1 MNRTSLI
8 LALAVVLMWSTVA
21 TAFKLTLDLISPLQM
36 LWIAVATSSTI
47 LLIATVL
54 QKKLPLACQY
64 LRQSGGYFL
73 LLALLNPTLYYL
85 ILFAAYDRLPAQQAQ
100 ALNYTWA
107 VVLSIMA
114 VPFLGQTFTL
124 KKLISIILAYSGV
137 IVIATQGNL
146 LALDFKNPL
155 GVALGVGSSVFFA
168 SYWILTTR
176 KPRDAVVSLLLCFGL
191 SLPMLS
197 VLLVI
202 QGEVTAI
209 PWQAVAGGIYIGA
222 FEMGFAFLLWMQAMR
237 MTDNTAQ
244 LSNLVYLS
252 PPLSLILLSTL
263 ADEPVMV
270 STIIGLVL
278 IISGVL
284 FQQLKGK
291 SSSATD

>member
-21 TAFKLTLDLISPLQM
+21 TAFKLTLALISPLQM
-36 LWIAVATSSTI
+36 LWIAVATSFVI
-47 LLIATVL
+47 LLCATIW
-54 QKKLPLACQY
+54 QQKLPLARQY
-64 LRQSGGYFL
+64 LKQSAGYFM

-85 ILFAAYDRLPAQQAQ
+85 ILFAAYDLLPAQQAQ

-146 LALDFKNPL
+146 LSLDFKNPL
-155 GVALGVGSSVFFA
+155 GVILGVGSSLFFA
-168 SYWILTTR
+168 SYWILNTR
-176 KPRDAVVSLLLCFGL
+176 NPRDAVVSLLLCFGL
-191 SLPMLS
+191 SLPVLS
-197 VLLVI
+197 VLMLI
-202 QGEVTAI
+202 QGQITAL
-209 PWQAVAGGIYIGA
+209 PWQAVAGGIYIGT

-252 PPLSLILLSTL
+252 PPLSLILLATL
-263 ADEPVMV
+263 ADEPIMM
-270 STIIGLVL
+270 STIAGLIL

-284 FQQLKGK
+284 FQQLKRK
-291 SSSATD
+291 HRPSN